1 MKVFILSSDRVF
13 ARMLSLEI
21 SAYGADTKIF
31 DSVSPDARRFASVSD
46 ISLVD
51 IATLSVNDNDFP
63 EIEKTQVILFGF
75 SEDIKNISGSVPAGY
90 RILSRPFSVPEMLS
104 SIFER
109 NDETLVGVR
118 PVKRHKSPADSL
130 ILNENSHSVTY
141 KKETV
146 LLTKT
151 EYDLFMLL
159 IQNKGSAVTR
169 KEAALKVWGEEL
181 KSDSN
186 LVDVYI
192 RYLREK
198 LDEKFGIKIISTIRG
213 IGYSIKTE

>member
-51 IATLSVNDNDFP
+51 VAALSANDSDFP

-75 SEDIKNISGSVPAGY
+75 PEDIKNISGSVPAGY
-90 RILSRPFSVPEMLS
+90 RIFSRPFSVPEMLS
-104 SIFER
+104 SIFEK